1 MKIWMNARSTVP
13 SRHAWAAGRDASLR
27 YGAIDG
33 QGSAYVV
40 GGTNSAD
47 YPTTPGAFQTTFGG
61 PCCDGFVSKLSP
73 DGSSLAYS
81 TYLGGSG
88 SGGGNSGNDWALS
101 VAVDQ
106 NGHAFVGGF
115 TGSPNFPVTPGAF
128 QTSFPASPAW
138 YTVSGFVTEL

>member
-88 SGGGNSGNDWALS
+88 SGGGNS
-101 VAVDQ
+101 
-106 NGHAFVGGF
+106 
-115 TGSPNFPVTPGAF
+115 
-128 QTSFPASPAW
+128 ASPAGTISMSCRAMSTP
-138 YTVSGFVTEL
+138 YTAVSTSRRSPLPED